1 MVANVNT
8 AGVIIAALNILLAGE
23 DAVPNFFSVKPLSC
37 RAMGQVH
44 RLTL

>member
-23 DAVPNFFSVKPLSC
+23 DAVPTCFSV
-37 RAMGQVH
+37 
-44 RLTL
+44 